1 MKRTSGGEEEEEE
14 TFGPRKRY
22 TFVGNKILLSFHS
35 FPLFFISSFHSNPVP
50 SSSLIFTNCVT
61 LAADVFSLEWNQTDK
76 KRVVK

>member
-1 MKRTSGGEEEEEE
+1 MKRTSGGEEEEE
-14 TFGPRKRY
+14 TFGRRKRY

-50 SSSLIFTNCVT
+50 SSLILTNCVT
-61 LAADVFSLEWNQTDK
+61 LAVDVFSLEWNQTDK